1 MPAPEVAAAGLS
13 RLAVFGYASLVSP
26 ASASHTLGRPVAPIP
41 ARLRGWTRAWSLARD
56 NRTSEKT
63 FARPDGSEPAYC
75 LGLNLEPAP
84 AGPHPNGALIEL
96 DDAELERLDLREIRY
111 RRVEVTDSVSAAD
124 PRAAGLDLV
133 YAYVAR
139 AEHYRPV
146 APADAIIVANYRGDG
161 RGCVRRARS
170 GRARSVSRHDRAA
183 AGRGDRGDPGPRP
196 DPARKSPKLVDNC
209 PRCYRGSALGRFPR
223 RKDAMAEQPS
233 TVVISDLGALRVAVV
248 DGEVDMASADHFERA
263 MFKSLAAAHL
273 IVDLA
278 ACTFLDSSG
287 LRALV
292 SASRQADRLGHQ
304 MVIARPSQRVT
315 QLLELTGIIAAIP
328 IFDELEQAKLE
339 LGSASR

>member
-75 LGLNLEPAP
+75 LGLNLEPAR

-96 DDAELERLDLREIRY
+96 DDAQLERLDLREIRY
-111 RRVEVTDSVSAAD
+111 RRVEVTDSVFAAD

-146 APADAIIVANYRGDG
+146 APADAIIVANYP
-161 RGCVRRARS
+161 VT
-170 GRARSVSRHDRAA
+170 VEAA
-183 AGRGDRGDPGPRP
+183 FD
-196 DPARKSPKLVDNC
+196 
-209 PRCYRGSALGRFPR
+209 ALGPGELDLYRATTAPPPVEVTEATLVRDRIPPGNPR
-223 RKDAMAEQPS
+223 S
-233 TVVISDLGALRVAVV
+233 W
-248 DGEVDMASADHFERA
+248 
-263 MFKSLAAAHL
+263 
-273 IVDLA
+273 
-278 ACTFLDSSG
+278 
-287 LRALV
+287 
-292 SASRQADRLGHQ
+292 
-304 MVIARPSQRVT
+304 
-315 QLLELTGIIAAIP
+315 
-328 IFDELEQAKLE
+328 
-339 LGSASR
+339 